1 MQLED
6 WSGADTGV
14 NTPKEVINGARTF
27 LYYNVRTLR
36 PVICWQD
43 TWASQKAGLGQ
54 FKLTVSIGLTNFD
67 NTGVSFGAQ
76 VLVMQHQWL
85 AGWMSLN
92 APTLDEVT
100 SRDPAHNPEGL
111 GDPKG
116 DGNFFAGDN
125 WVQQADGTWIYDKYA
140 HPGEIRATVKGT
152 LPLGQDFS
160 ELGLGASITLPDQWA
175 ALAGALATDADPTN
189 ANPAMRWDIHDE
201 MVDEN
206 GNAVAAPVGSGVGGR
221 SDPTHDAVVSIRRV
235 PVRWPAHVERRRARS
250 RASSPRATATIPFA
264 GRATSRRP
272 ARSTRTTQS
281 RPCFLTDTWTRA
293 TPRCRL
299 PGSTS
304 RSLRTR
310 TRSPRLTV
318 SARSSTSTSR
328 RCTARTTRATTRSA
342 ATCSRR
348 STRSTSRQPLV
359 IRSATPPALTAR

>member
-1 MQLED
+1 MKCWGTDDFNRVMRQEFPSLTSDVVTDQNIGNLFGSIVQTNVQLED

-206 GNAVAAPVGSGVGGR
+206 GNAVAAPIGSGVGGR
-221 SDPTHDAVVSIRRV
+221 SDPTHDAVVSLAAAWHDGGPLNWDGDASVHAHPHPDEPDRPGQRLPDGR
-235 PVRWPAHVERRRARS
+235 PVRPELRRADP
-250 RASSPRATATIPFA
+250 AS
-264 GRATSRRP
+264 
-272 ARSTRTTQS
+272 
-281 RPCFLTDTWTRA
+281 
-293 TPRCRL
+293 
-299 PGSTS
+299 
-304 RSLRTR
+304 
-310 TRSPRLTV
+310 
-318 SARSSTSTSR
+318 
-328 RCTARTTRATTRSA
+328 
-342 ATCSRR
+342 
-348 STRSTSRQPLV
+348 
-359 IRSATPPALTAR
+359 

>member
-1 MQLED
+1 MRREFPSLTTDVVTDQNIGNLFGSIVQTNVQLED

-125 WVQQADGTWIYDKYA
+125 WVQQADGTWIYDSVRPPGRDPRDREG
-140 HPGEIRATVKGT
+140 HPAPRA
-152 LPLGQDFS
+152 
-160 ELGLGASITLPDQWA
+160 GLL
-175 ALAGALATDADPTN
+175 
-189 ANPAMRWDIHDE
+189 
-201 MVDEN
+201 
-206 GNAVAAPVGSGVGGR
+206 
-221 SDPTHDAVVSIRRV
+221 
-235 PVRWPAHVERRRARS
+235 RAR
-250 RASSPRATATIPFA
+250 PR
-264 GRATSRRP
+264 R
-272 ARSTRTTQS
+272 QHH
-281 RPCFLTDTWTRA
+281 
-293 TPRCRL
+293 
-299 PGSTS
+299 
-304 RSLRTR
+304 
-310 TRSPRLTV
+310 
-318 SARSSTSTSR
+318 
-328 RCTARTTRATTRSA
+328 A
-342 ATCSRR
+342 A
-348 STRSTSRQPLV
+348 
-359 IRSATPPALTAR
+359 